1 MAFEMTPLMLAAAEG
16 DVELVKSLLSA
27 GADPNAIDN
36 YGQTALMWAARF
48 TRAKSAQA
56 LLEGGADVDVKSCWD
71 QTALDLA
78 HSDELKAIL
87 QKARAMNES
96 RSQTKGDD
104 ERD

>member
-1 MAFEMTPLMLAAAEG
+1 MPPSIPAAAAA
-16 DVELVKSLLSA
+16 DVAVVKGLLAA